1 MRMMRLVLLA
11 TLLAG
16 CAGPAATAT
25 GPASQSPTG
34 APIESLA
41 ANPSAGASLP
51 PMPAGFPVHRAMDEV
66 EPDAGY
72 IAAWTH
78 DALPPDV
85 YAYYVEELP
94 AAGFVVDLE
103 GPGGSV
109 AVIRFHAPDGTPY
122 QLDMYWLDTNLGRV
136 TLGPPHP

>member
-1 MRMMRLVLLA
+1 MVRLVLLA
-11 TLLAG
+11 TVLAG

-25 GPASQSPTG
+25 GPASPSPTP
-34 APIESLA
+34 APVESLA
-41 ANPSAGASLP
+41 SFPSPGATRP
-51 PMPAGFPVHRAMDEV
+51 PMPAGFPVHPSMEEV
-66 EPDAGY
+66 EPEVGF
-72 IAAWTH
+72 IAAWTF

-85 YAYYVEELP
+85 YSYYVEELP

-103 GPGGSV
+103 GPGGAV

-122 QLDMYWLDTNLGRV
+122 QLDMYWHQMNLGRA